1 MTERHL
7 TVRVARIARQT
18 PEILSFELVHPAGRA
33 LPGYQAGAHIDVHMP
48 GGFSRQYSLACDAG
62 GDGRVAA
69 RYLIGVKREAA
80 GRGGSASMHG
90 RVREGD
96 LLPISA
102 PRNSFP
108 VRAGAR
114 RHLLLAGG
122 IGLTPLLAMAQAL
135 ARAGADFTLC
145 LFVRG
150 AEHLAFAE
158 ALREPLLAPHLRLH
172 FDAPQAPQKI
182 DLRQLLAA
190 READTQL
197 YVCGPAGFMQAVRD
211 AAADWPEDAVHS
223 EYFAAPA
230 EAAGAGGKP
239 FVLHLA
245 RRGIRVPVAG
255 DQSAVDALHAVGIDI
270 PVSCEQGLCGTCVV
284 GAEGEGAEHRDVCLT
299 RSERAHKVALCCS
312 RAKGEDLV
320 VDL

>member
-1 MTERHL
+1 MTERTL

-62 GDGRVAA
+62 AQGGGAS

-80 GRGGSASMHG
+80 SRGGSASMHG
-90 RVREGD
+90 RVVAGD

-108 VRAGAR
+108 IRGEAR

-122 IGLTPLLAMAQAL
+122 VGMTPLLAMAQAL

-145 LFVRG
+145 VFVRSE
-150 AEHLAFAE
+150 EHLAFAG
-158 ALREPLLAPHLRLH
+158 ALREPVLAPHVRLH
-172 FDAPQAPQKI
+172 FDAGAAAQKI
-182 DLRQLLAA
+182 DLRELLAM
-190 READTQL
+190 REAGTQL
-197 YVCGPAGFMQAVRD
+197 YVCGPGGFMQAVRD
-211 AAADWPEDAVHS
+211 AAAHWPEDAVHT

-230 EAAGAGGKP
+230 DAAGVTGKP
-239 FVLHLA
+239 FVLRLA
-245 RRGIRVPVAG
+245 QRGIRVPVAG
-255 DQSAVDALHAVGIDI
+255 DQSAVDALHALGIDI

-284 GAEGEGAEHRDVCLT
+284 DAEGEGADHRDFCLT
-299 RSERAHKVALCCS
+299 HGERTHKVALCCS
-312 RAKGEDLV
+312 RARGEELVIDL
-320 VDL
+320 